1 MGLTTETSIMIT
13 FSGRIKSRLWA
24 CLVIIILHSQF
35 YILHSK
41 NLTDTIPLTFQY
53 NMPVVEADINGQ
65 PRRFLLDTGSSA
77 SILMLGTGDDYALAG
92 DSIEMEDAYGRQQQ
106 TGYTQAD
113 FRLGRFEGKKNFYF
127 MPHNEVLHDLFDGI
141 LGMDYLEYMGV
152 VVKIDVKRCHL
163 IVTTDKRLFNH
174 EKRKKT
180 TYKRDKI
187 DRLPKLKVKM
197 SPGGK
202 VKNVLFDT
210 GFNEM
215 LELCMEDYER
225 LMNSR
230 QGEAFRQQLT
240 GTAYK
245 GIQGTALQQRDS
257 VGTINFR
264 LRELKVLKTKLY
276 DTEAHAEET
285 TDSKLGAAI
294 LNHGAVIIDAK
305 RRKIFFLPEGE

>member
-1 MGLTTETSIMIT
+1 MIT

-106 TGYTQAD
+106 TGYTRAYL
-113 FRLGRFEGKKNFYF
+113 RLGKFEGLKNFYF

-152 VVKIDVKRCHL
+152 VVKIDVRNSRL
-163 IVTTDKRLFNH
+163 IVTTDKRLFNN

-180 TYKRDKI
+180 RYKRDKI

-230 QGEAFRQQLT
+230 QGAAFRQQLT

-257 VGTINFR
+257 VGTITFR
-264 LRELKVLKTKLY
+264 LKELKVLKTKLR
-276 DTEAHAEET
+276 DVDSHAEET
-285 TDSKLGAAI
+285 TDSKLGSAI

-305 RRKIFFLPEGE
+305 KRKIYFLPAE

>member
-127 MPHNEVLHDLFDGI
+127 MPHNKVLHDLFDGI

-152 VVKIDVKRCHL
+152 VVKIDVRNSRL

-180 TYKRDKI
+180 RYKRDKI

-202 VKNVLFDT
+202 VKDVLFDT

-264 LRELKVLKTKLY
+264 LRELKVLKTKLR

-285 TDSKLGAAI
+285 TDSKLGSAI

-305 RRKIFFLPEGE
+305 KRKIFFLPEGE

>member
-1 MGLTTETSIMIT
+1 MIT
-13 FSGRIKSRLWA
+13 VGGRFLRGFRT

-35 YILHSK
+35 SILHSEE
-41 NLTDTIPLTFQY
+41 LTDTIPLTFQY
-53 NMPVVEADINGQ
+53 NMPVVEAVINGQ

-92 DSIEMEDAYGRQQQ
+92 DSIEMEDAHGEKQL

-127 MPHNEVLHDLFDGI
+127 MPYNEVLHGLFDGI

-152 VVKIDVKRCHL
+152 VVKIDVKRGYL
-163 IVTTDKRLFNH
+163 IVTTDKRLFNR

-180 TYKRDKI
+180 TYKRNKS

-215 LELCMEDYER
+215 LELRMEDFER

-230 QGEAFRQQLT
+230 RGETFRQQLT
-240 GTAYK
+240 GTAYTQL
-245 GIQGTALQQRDS
+245 QGTALQQLDS
-257 VGTINFR
+257 VRTINFR
-264 LRELKVLKTKLY
+264 VRELKVLKTKLY

-294 LNHGAVIIDAK
+294 LNHGAVIINARK
-305 RRKIFFLPEGE
+305 RKIYFLPTE

>member
-1 MGLTTETSIMIT
+1 MKFIVMIT
-13 FSGRIKSRLWA
+13 FQGRILCRLWA

-35 YILHSK
+35 SILHSEE
-41 NLTDTIPLTFQY
+41 LTDTIPLTFEY
-53 NMPVVEADINGQ
+53 NMPVVKALINGQ
-65 PRRFLLDTGSSA
+65 ERRFLLDTGSSA

-92 DSIEMEDAYGRQQQ
+92 DSIEMEDAYGEKEM

-127 MPHNEVLHDLFDGI
+127 MPYNEVLHGLFDGI

-152 VVKIDVKRCHL
+152 VVKIDVKRGHL
-163 IVTTDKRLFNH
+163 IVTTDKRLFNR

-180 TYKRDKI
+180 TYKRNKT

-215 LELCMEDYER
+215 LELRMEDFER

-230 QGEAFRQQLT
+230 RGEPFRQQLS
-240 GTAYK
+240 GTAY
-245 GIQGTALQQRDS
+245 GGNQGTALQQKDS
-257 VGTINFR
+257 VGRTNFR
-264 LRELKVLKTKLY
+264 LKEMKALKTKLY
-276 DTEAHAEET
+276 DINAHAEET

-294 LNHGAVIIDAK
+294 LNHGAVIINARK
-305 RRKIFFLPEGE
+305 RKIYFLPTE